1 MTRRSAASLAMVLV
15 MGAVSIAGFPSAGG
29 AQSPAATQSGDPLRV
44 EWQSKDLGNGQTLIS
59 GYVYNQRELRVERV
73 QLRVEPASG
82 GSGSSRVVFVNG
94 GIPGQGRQFFEA
106 KMPAANAPYRVTV
119 GMFDFS
125 MCGNG

>member
-1 MTRRSAASLAMVLV
+1 MTRRSAVSLV
-15 MGAVSIAGFPSAGG
+15 MAMLMGAMSVVWLPSSGG
-29 AQSPAATQSGDPLRV
+29 AQSAGAAQPADPLRV
-44 EWQSKDLGNGQTLIS
+44 EWESRDIGNGQTLIS

-82 GSGSSRVVFVNG
+82 GSSWSRVVYVNG
-94 GIPGQGRQFFEA
+94 AIPGQGRQFFEA
-106 KMPAANAPYRVTV
+106 KMPAANAPYRITV

>member
-1 MTRRSAASLAMVLV
+1 MVL
-15 MGAVSIAGFPSAGG
+15 MIGAMSIAWFPAPGV
-29 AQSPAATQSGDPLRV
+29 AQSSGVAQTGDPLRV
-44 EWQSKDLGNGQTLIS
+44 EWQSRDLGNGHTLIS

-82 GSGSSRVVFVNG
+82 GSGGSRVVYVNG
-94 GIPGQGRQFFEA
+94 AIPGQGRQFFEA
-106 KMPAANAPYRVTV
+106 KMPAANAPYRVIV